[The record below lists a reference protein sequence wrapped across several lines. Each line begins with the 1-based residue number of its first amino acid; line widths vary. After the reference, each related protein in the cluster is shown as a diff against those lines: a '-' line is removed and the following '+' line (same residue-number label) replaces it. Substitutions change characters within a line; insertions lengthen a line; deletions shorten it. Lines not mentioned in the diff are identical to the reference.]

1 MGAQD
6 ELWTSKQML
15 ARSAVLL
22 TALTATITPADRAK
36 IGSFASDNGLA
47 RTTRYF
53 AVPRARARRLKFG
66 SHFVMSSVWDSK
78 STKFNTCQMCTW
90 KICQILY
97 IPANIFR
104 YTIQYICTYM
114 GGHTSLCKLA
124 IPSVIQKRIIRIPI
138 SYVSIPASYRV
149 IS

>member
-6 ELWTSKQML
+6 ELWTSNRRL

-22 TALTATITPADRAK
+22 TALTVQETISPADRAK

-104 YTIQYICTYM
+104 YTIQYNIFV
-114 GGHTSLCKLA
+114 HTWVGIHL
-124 IPSVIQKRIIRIPI
+124 
-138 SYVSIPASYRV
+138 YAS
-149 IS
+149 

>member
-22 TALTATITPADRAK
+22 TALTVHETITPADRAK
-36 IGSFASDNGLA
+36 IGSYASDNGLA

-66 SHFVMSSVWDSK
+66 SHFVMSSVWDSGTGTRNPPNLIPAKCVHGK
-78 STKFNTCQMCTW
+78 SVKFYIYQLIFSAIQYNT
-90 KICQILY
+90 IYLY
-97 IPANIFR
+97 IHGWAYIFMQVS
-104 YTIQYICTYM
+104 YTFSNTEAHYKDS
-114 GGHTSLCKLA
+114 H
-124 IPSVIQKRIIRIPI
+124 
-138 SYVSIPASYRV
+138 
-149 IS
+149 